1 MSVVL
6 LPPALKGRAADR
18 LSARSSADY
27 SVFNREPAE
36 EESDGAAVDDQD
48 QRLLA
53 FSDSKSDVVSGHALW
68 RQQFSAVAWLH
79 MLNMHRERKAF
90 IYT

>member
-1 MSVVL
+1 MRTSVH
-6 LPPALKGRAADR
+6 PPPPT
-18 LSARSSADY
+18 LSPDY

-36 EESDGAAVDDQD
+36 DDGDGAADDMD

-53 FSDSKSDVVSGHALW
+53 FSDGKSAAVRGHALW

-79 MLNMHRERKAF
+79 MLNMRRERKAF
-90 IYT
+90 VYT